1 MKLTQLIQKFKIALI
16 EKGEKLHP
24 TPEYGPLTEEI
35 SEKYD
40 VEIILTPRL
49 NAPAPDAPATK
60 PAWKKEAEKMKGKG
74 ESNSAFVA
82 LMTGNWPLVR
92 LKLKTII
99 GSSAAWC
106 GLAVAVWLNLAGMP
120 VQPDGAG
127 ARNWAKYGQE
137 VSWKQNGLPEGAIVH
152 INHVKCGNG
161 SSNHVTLVNKDY
173 AAKDIIVMEKDVKG
187 AWVYKAKPG
196 VYFEGLGGNQSNQV
210 KVSSFP
216 VAHICAVRW
225 PLKDKAGN
233 PMKLPAPVQKTLG
246 SLKSAPSESTR

>member
-1 MKLTQLIQKFKIALI
+1 MKLKDLIRQFKGALRAQ
-16 EKGEKLHP
+16 GEALQDNA
-24 TPEYGPLTEEI
+24 EFGPLTEEI
-35 SEKYD
+35 SDKYK
-40 VEIILTPRL
+40 VEIIVTRKS
-49 NAPAPDAPATK
+49 PAEAAASAK
-60 PAWKKEAEKMKGKG
+60 PAWKEEAEKMKGKG

-106 GLAVAVWLNLAGMP
+106 GLAVAVWLNLSGMP

-127 ARNWAKYGQE
+127 ARNWAKYGQAI
-137 VSWKQNGLPEGAIVH
+137 SWMQNGLPEGAIVH

-161 SSNHVTLVNKDY
+161 SSNHVTLANKDY
-173 AAKDIIVMEKDVKG
+173 AAKDIVNMTKNSKG
-187 AWVYKAKPG
+187 VWEYKAKPG

-216 VAHICAVRW
+216 VAHICAARW
-225 PLKDKAGN
+225 PLKDKAGK
-233 PMKLPAPVQKTLG
+233 PMALPGPVLKTTG